1 MAPCQQPLNILS
13 HHFPVGLGEV
23 PSLLQRRWG
32 LAQSGPWSWDFP
44 LRLKRGCKYPGV
56 TNSGVQHRGGA
67 SSFLRAGDACSASRL
82 SRRRNI
88 PSQHSPAEAGRG
100 GRGQQGTGGTGAGL
114 PVSSQAK
121 ADVTR
126 RSSKREGQAGT
137 STPCAGKSRGCP
149 QGYPEILQ
157 SPGLEEMG
165 SGASL
170 PQPAAGIS
178 LGSAF
183 KH

>member
-1 MAPCQQPLNILS
+1 MQQRTRQPALQLPTGSESCLFHPNSSTSSNGSIKPEAEMAPCQQPLNILS

-82 SRRRNI
+82 SWRRNI
-88 PSQHSPAEAGRG
+88 PSQHSPGE
-100 GRGQQGTGGTGAGL
+100 
-114 PVSSQAK
+114 P
-121 ADVTR
+121 R
-126 RSSKREGQAGT
+126 RSRTGREGTAGDRGDR
-137 STPCAGKSRGCP
+137 SRAPCIQPG
-149 QGYPEILQ
+149 QG
-157 SPGLEEMG
+157 
-165 SGASL
+165 
-170 PQPAAGIS
+170 
-178 LGSAF
+178 
-183 KH
+183 